1 MPRKAI
7 ARVSLSTPQFFKY
20 ISHSSGCR
28 LTYSTAMLVQ
38 VIDMVLITSN
48 DGDVAGDCSQCGG
61 EGDVEKTCHQTMT
74 MTKIIFG

>member
-1 MPRKAI
+1 
-7 ARVSLSTPQFFKY
+7 
-20 ISHSSGCR
+20 
-28 LTYSTAMLVQ
+28 MLVQ

-74 MTKIIFG
+74 KTKIIFG